1 MEAHETPFET
11 SNLGILSEVE
21 DESEG
26 SLRAE
31 EIASLVVRTVTV
43 LLTLLGGLLL
53 VNKIKR
59 RGSITVT
66 LCSAHGQLSAHVQ
79 LSAYGTNNTSKI
91 FCVQCDE

>member
-59 RGSITVT
+59 RGRGSWLEALVVITI
-66 LCSAHGQLSAHVQ
+66 QLVWQ
-79 LSAYGTNNTSKI
+79 VLFRNI
-91 FCVQCDE
+91 

>member
-11 SNLGILSEVE
+11 SIQDILSEVPE

-53 VNKIKR
+53 VTIIKWR
-59 RGSITVT
+59 GRGSWLEALVVITIQLVWQVT
-66 LCSAHGQLSAHVQ
+66 FR
-79 LSAYGTNNTSKI
+79 NI
-91 FCVQCDE
+91 

>member
-11 SNLGILSEVE
+11 SNRDILSEVPK

-26 SLRAE
+26 SLGARE
-31 EIASLVVRTVTV
+31 TASLVVRTVTV

-59 RGSITVT
+59 RGRGSWLEALVVITIQLVWQVT
-66 LCSAHGQLSAHVQ
+66 FR
-79 LSAYGTNNTSKI
+79 NI
-91 FCVQCDE
+91 

>member
-11 SNLGILSEVE
+11 SNLGILSEVPE

-26 SLRAE
+26 SLGARE
-31 EIASLVVRTVTV
+31 TASLVVRTVTV

-59 RGSITVT
+59 RGRGSWLEALVVITIQLVWQVT
-66 LCSAHGQLSAHVQ
+66 FR
-79 LSAYGTNNTSKI
+79 NI
-91 FCVQCDE
+91 

>member
-26 SLRAE
+26 SLGATE
-31 EIASLVVRTVTV
+31 TASLVVRTVMV

-53 VNKIKR
+53 VTIIKWR
-59 RGSITVT
+59 GRGSWLEALVVITI
-66 LCSAHGQLSAHVQ
+66 QLVWQ
-79 LSAYGTNNTSKI
+79 VLFRNI
-91 FCVQCDE
+91 

>member
-11 SNLGILSEVE
+11 NNLGILSEVPE
-21 DESEG
+21 DEFEG
-26 SLRAE
+26 SLGARE
-31 EIASLVVRTVTV
+31 TASLVVRTVMV

-66 LCSAHGQLSAHVQ
+66 LCSAHGQP
-79 LSAYGTNNTSKI
+79 SAYGTNNTSYI

>member
-26 SLRAE
+26 SLGARE
-31 EIASLVVRTVTV
+31 TASLVVRTVTV

-59 RGSITVT
+59 RGRGSWLEALVVITI
-66 LCSAHGQLSAHVQ
+66 QLVWQ
-79 LSAYGTNNTSKI
+79 VLFRNI
-91 FCVQCDE
+91 

>member
-59 RGSITVT
+59 RGRGSWLEALVVITIQLVWQVT
-66 LCSAHGQLSAHVQ
+66 FR
-79 LSAYGTNNTSKI
+79 NI
-91 FCVQCDE
+91 